1 MIRFEYSSNGPG
13 RIYKGH
19 ERAYSRGREAYI
31 WGGGLLF
38 RGLGRVCI
46 VLRPLNKKLGSPARL
61 HQLLRPGSPKIS
73 AHDK

>member
-46 VLRPLNKKLGSPARL
+46 VLRPLNKKIGFSSPPASTFEARVT
-61 HQLLRPGSPKIS
+61 
-73 AHDK
+73 